1 MTVNKT
7 MLLVTAPWSQDEI
20 TFRMIPASTECP
32 YIDVVYNKDKS
43 ALEIVSTFKRN
54 EYGMFA
60 KVDEN
65 GDVEKRKHPIVD
77 PETNEQKVFKQE
89 RRVTEILQKYFILEQ
104 SEIINFVQ
112 TFAINADKI
121 DYMRVFSKTIVEAPK
136 ASIIMP

>member
-7 MLLVTAPWSQDEI
+7 MLLVTAPWSQDEV
-20 TFRMIPASTECP
+20 TFRMIPASLECP

-43 ALEIVSTFKRN
+43 ALEIVSAFKRN

-65 GDVEKRKHPIVD
+65 GDVEKRKHP
-77 PETNEQKVFKQE
+77 NEQKVFKQE

>member
-1 MTVNKT
+1 
-7 MLLVTAPWSQDEI
+7 
-20 TFRMIPASTECP
+20 MIPASLECP

-43 ALEIVSTFKRN
+43 ALEIVSAFKRN

-121 DYMRVFSKTIVEAPK
+121 DYMRVFSKTIVQVY
-136 ASIIMP
+136 SGNSYN

>member
-7 MLLVTAPWSQDEI
+7 MLLVTAPWSQDEV
-20 TFRMIPASTECP
+20 TFRMIPASLECP

-43 ALEIVSTFKRN
+43 ALEIVSAFKRN

-89 RRVTEILQKYFILEQ
+89 RRVTEILQKYFIL
-104 SEIINFVQ
+104 
-112 TFAINADKI
+112 
-121 DYMRVFSKTIVEAPK
+121 
-136 ASIIMP
+136 